1 MTARG
6 DRASGAAGPACV
18 ACLGAWPDPADRIAT
33 LDESVAY
40 LHADQFFPGWTVL
53 VLRRHATELFELDAP
68 ARARL
73 VEEVSAAARVL
84 AGLFEARKVN
94 YALLGNQL
102 PHVHWHVIPRL
113 PTDPA
118 PREAPFA
125 VAHEP
130 VALPAAERA
139 RRIAAIRRALGR

>member
-1 MTARG
+1 MTPGG
-6 DRASGAAGPACV
+6 DRPGGAAGPACV
-18 ACLGAWPDPADRIAT
+18 ACLGAWPDPADRIAA

-53 VLRRHATELFELDAP
+53 VLRGHATELFELDAP

-73 VEEVSAAARVL
+73 VEEVSATARVV
-84 AGLFEARKVN
+84 ARLFGARKVN

-125 VAHEP
+125 VPHEP
-130 VALPAAERA
+130 LALPVAERA